1 MLWDKA
7 DLRTKEA
14 KAAQDFMLKKGYPE
28 IRPLGVVR
36 VESQPCWYYYYELP
50 EGILELEVSQR
61 TDRSYARVVSAFI
74 TDPERVRHLLD
85 S

>member
-14 KAAQDFMLKKGYPE
+14 KAAQDFMWKKGYPE
-28 IRPLGVVR
+28 IRPLGVVQ

-50 EGILELEVSQR
+50 EGVLELEVSEEPDCR
-61 TDRSYARVVSAFI
+61 YNRRVSAFV
-74 TDPERVRHLLD
+74 TDPERVRDLLD